1 MVVKQVDIKVNSNL
15 AEASQDAEN
24 LAKSINDA
32 TVATDKLNKETQ
44 QSSKGATSIRSIA
57 DAAGELSPAFG
68 NATGAMQGALKTMWL
83 IVANPIGAVIA
94 AIVLGLTALFK
105 AFQSTDEGADLLEQ
119 TMAGLSNV
127 LTVIRDRV
135 MKFADA
141 YVKFFSGDFKGALK
155 TAKEAVSGF
164 GSEIADEFR
173 KGAEAAKLLQEV
185 NDAMVSLSVTRA
197 KLNRDLARSKELL
210 TDENATYAEKK
221 KAIEDIRQAEGA
233 YTDEALANARK
244 RLRAAQLDRKLSGDE
259 RNKAIA
265 DAKIAVLELETESAQ
280 VQRSANRQQKQ
291 LNAQLAADQKEK
303 DDAHLARLKEREEK
317 EKEHYQKLLKE
328 AEEFFKN
335 AADAEIKAKEEL
347 QKQIDNLNKNLPED
361 PFQKELRKQKEVL
374 NATYENND
382 LKLQAIID
390 YNSSLLENEM
400 LTEEERTA
408 LQKANSEA
416 RTKIAETEAEAR
428 VQAAQFAANALG
440 IVSDLI
446 GRDSAEGKAV
456 AIAATTIATYAAAQ
470 QAFLQAQKNPVSI
483 IGPAYPYIQ
492 AGLAIV
498 QGLNQVKQIASVKL
512 PKGGGGGGGSA
523 PSGGGSAAS
532 VPNFN
537 VVGNSGVNQLAGVI
551 AGKEQTPVKAYVV
564 TREVTSGQ
572 SLDRNT
578 IDGASLG

>member
-15 AEASQDAEN
+15 GQAAQDAED
-24 LAKSINDA
+24 LAKSINSA
-32 TVATDKLNKETQ
+32 TTATDKLNKETQ
-44 QSSKGATSIRSIA
+44 QSGKGATSIRSIA

-135 MKFADA
+135 LKFADA

-185 NDAMVSLSVTRA
+185 EDAMVSLGVTRA

-233 YTDEALANARK
+233 YTEEALANARK

-280 VQRSANRQQKQ
+280 VQRSANRQQKA

-303 DDAHLARLKEREEK
+303 HDAYLAKLKEREEK

-328 AEEFFKN
+328 ADEFFKN
-335 AADAEIKAKEEL
+335 AADAEIKAKEDL
-347 QKQIDNLNKNLPED
+347 QKEIDNLNKNLPED

-408 LQKANSEA
+408 LQKVNSEA

-440 IVSDLI
+440 VVSDLI

-470 QAFLQAQKNPVSI
+470 QAFLQAQKNPISV

-523 PSGGGSAAS
+523 PSGGGSAAA